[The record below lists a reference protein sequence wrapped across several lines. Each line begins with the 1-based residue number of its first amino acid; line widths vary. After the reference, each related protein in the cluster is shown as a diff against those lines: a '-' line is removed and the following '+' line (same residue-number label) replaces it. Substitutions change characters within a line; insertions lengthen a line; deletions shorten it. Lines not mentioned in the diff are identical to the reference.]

1 MEPLNIIEIKNF
13 ARHFQ
18 DYRDD
23 YILIGGAAQQV
34 TGSLRVVHPVRGTV
48 VGCARPHRDR
58 PAMRRGYVVGWRAWL
73 PHGLKPVAR

>member
-23 YILIGGAAQQV
+23 YILIGGAFR
-34 TGSLRVVHPVRGTV
+34 S
-48 VGCARPHRDR
+48 
-58 PAMRRGYVVGWRAWL
+58 
-73 PHGLKPVAR
+73 K